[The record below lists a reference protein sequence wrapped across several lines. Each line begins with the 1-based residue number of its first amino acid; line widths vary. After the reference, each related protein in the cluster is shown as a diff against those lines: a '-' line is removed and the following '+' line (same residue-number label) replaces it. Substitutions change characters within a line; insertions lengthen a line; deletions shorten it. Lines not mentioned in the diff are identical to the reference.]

1 MTNADLSLLKDLLSC
16 HEATIARL
24 RLSGGLCEW
33 LHTVAATANALRS
46 AIATIESLPVTK
58 DGVRVVP
65 HTVELYHPDDPQE
78 LLTVWW
84 RDDHESTSK
93 SGVWYVQ
100 DEHTYNVGGLEHLAR
115 LVSECSIRE
124 AARDGQGG

>member
-1 MTNADLSLLKDLLSC
+1 MTNAELNTLRILLCKYEQASLVEPGAYK
-16 HEATIARL
+16 
-24 RLSGGLCEW
+24 
-33 LHTVAATANALRS
+33 VANALRS
-46 AIATIESLPVTK
+46 AIATIESLPATK

-100 DEHTYNVGGLEHLAR
+100 DEHTYNVGGLEHLAK

-124 AARDGQGG
+124 AAATGREGRS